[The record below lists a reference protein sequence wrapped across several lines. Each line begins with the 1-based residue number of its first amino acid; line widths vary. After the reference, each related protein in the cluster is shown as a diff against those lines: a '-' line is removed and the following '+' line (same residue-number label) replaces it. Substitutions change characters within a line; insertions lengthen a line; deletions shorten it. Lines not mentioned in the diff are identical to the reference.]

1 MDFTFHMPV
10 QVLSGPRCLSAG
22 GERLKQWGRRC
33 LIVTGGQSARV
44 SGALDDALAMLDAAG
59 IEATVFP
66 GIGPNPLLTQCQAAA
81 AAAEAWRADFL
92 LGIGGGSVMDASK
105 AAAWL
110 AANSISDEVRLFEGT
125 LRHPPLP
132 LALVGTTA
140 GTGSEVTAVAVLTV
154 DRDHRK
160 RSVTHPN
167 CYAKLVFADPR
178 YTYSV
183 PYATTVSAALDA
195 LSHTVEGWFAPAC
208 GDMQSLFA
216 EKALPLLASGLAAL
230 AARPGELPDAAQRD
244 ALYYASLYA
253 GMVLNATGTAFPH
266 PFGYILTEDFG
277 IPHGQACAVFLPALT
292 KRAESVCPERAA
304 RLFALYGGRDRYYE
318 ALAALTDANV
328 HMAEEQI
335 AGYAARWPG
344 LKNFARTP
352 GGFSPEEGI
361 ALFRELFAPESGR

>member
-10 QVLSGPRCLSAG
+10 QVVSGPGCLSRG
-22 GERLKQWGRRC
+22 GERLRAWGRRC
-33 LIVTGGQSARV
+33 LVVTGQQSART
-44 SGALDDALAMLDAAG
+44 SGALGDALAMLEGAG

-81 AAAEAWRADFL
+81 AAAEVCRADFL

-110 AANSISDEVRLFEGT
+110 AANGISDETRLFEGT

-132 LALVGTTA
+132 LALAGTTA
-140 GTGSEVTAVAVLTV
+140 GTGSELTAVAVLTV

-160 RSVTHPN
+160 RSVTHPH

-178 YTYSV
+178 YTDTV
-183 PYATTVSAALDA
+183 PYPTTVSAALDA
-195 LSHTVEGWFAPAC
+195 LAHTVEGWFAPAC
-208 GDMQSLFA
+208 GDLPTLFA
-216 EKALPLLASGLAAL
+216 EKALPLLGDGLSRLAAH
-230 AARPGELPDAAQRD
+230 PGELPGRPERD
-244 ALYYASLYA
+244 ALYAASLYA

-292 KRAESVCPERAA
+292 RRAEEVCPDRAA
-304 RLFALYGGRDRYYE
+304 RLFELFGGRDRYE
-318 ALAALTDANV
+318 QTLAALTV
-328 HMAEEQI
+328 SGIRMTEEQI

-352 GGFSPEEGI
+352 GGFSPEEGV
-361 ALFRELFAPESGR
+361 ALFRELFLADRR

>member
-10 QVLSGPRCLSAG
+10 QVISGPGCLSGG
-22 GERLKQWGRRC
+22 GKRLRQWGRRC
-33 LIVTGGQSARV
+33 LVVTGEHSARV
-44 SGALDDALAMLDAAG
+44 SGALGDALAMLEGAG

-81 AAAEAWRADFL
+81 AAAEACRADFL

-110 AANSISDEVRLFEGT
+110 AANAISDETRLFEGT

-140 GTGSEVTAVAVLTV
+140 GTGSELTAVAVLTV
-154 DRDHRK
+154 DRNHRK
-160 RSVTHPN
+160 RSVTHPH

-178 YTYSV
+178 YTDTV
-183 PYATTVSAALDA
+183 PYPTTVSAALDA

-208 GDMQSLFA
+208 GDLPTLFA
-216 EKALPLLASGLAAL
+216 EKALSLLGDGLSHLAAH
-230 AARPGELPDAAQRD
+230 PGELPGQPERD
-244 ALYYASLYA
+244 ALYAASLYA

-292 KRAESVCPERAA
+292 RRAESVCPARAA
-304 RLFALYGGRDRYYE
+304 RLFALFGGRDRYE
-318 ALAALTDANV
+318 QTLAALTV
-328 HMAEEQI
+328 SGIRMTEEQI

-352 GGFSPEEGI
+352 GGFSPEEGV
-361 ALFRELFAPESGR
+361 ALFRDLFLDGSR